1 MNAMKFPAL
10 LAAVGLLLAGPAS
23 AQSVVNIYNWT
34 DYIAED
40 TLAEFQQASGIK
52 PVYDVFDSNETLE
65 GKLLAGNSGYDV
77 VVPSNHFLSRQ
88 IKAGVFQKLD
98 KSRLPHW
105 NNLDPQLLERLQAN
119 DPGNQYAVPYLW
131 GTNGIGYNVEKVRE
145 VLGIERI
152 ESWNVLFEPENLEK
166 LKACG
171 VSFMDSADE
180 LYPAMLNYMGLDPGS
195 TRIKDYKDAERKL
208 QALRPHITYF
218 HSSRYIS
225 DLANGNICIAFGYS
239 GDVFQAISRAEEA
252 GNGIELEYVVPREGG
267 NLWFDMLTI
276 PADAKNV
283 EQAHAFIDYLLR
295 PKVIAEVSEYVG
307 YANANTQ
314 ADALMDEEVRQNP
327 SIYPSAAVQ
336 QRLYVSS
343 EQPPEIMRWIT
354 RSWNKLKSGR

>member
-1 MNAMKFPAL
+1 MKFPAL